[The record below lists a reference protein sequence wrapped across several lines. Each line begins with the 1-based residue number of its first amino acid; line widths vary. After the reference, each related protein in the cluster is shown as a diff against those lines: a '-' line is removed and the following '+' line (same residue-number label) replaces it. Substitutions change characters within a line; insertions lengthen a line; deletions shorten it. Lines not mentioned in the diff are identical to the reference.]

1 MVESIQHI
9 KKEPNFLLNIV
20 ASVKNISNKK
30 ARKFIVSNSVQI
42 NGKTIVDPLTWVI
55 SNSTVNFEDKKVL
68 VEETL

>member
-55 SNSTVNFEDKKVL
+55 SNSTVNFEDKKIL